1 MAYATVEAA
10 GMNEDQTAVLALL
23 LDAINSVSGS
33 EGDAGVD
40 NSKTTEETK
49 KATTQAG
56 TSTQQ

>member
-1 MAYATVEAA
+1 MS
-10 GMNEDQTAVLALL
+10 EDQTAVLALL

-40 NSKTTEETK
+40 NSKTNEETK
-49 KATTQAG
+49 EGTTQAG